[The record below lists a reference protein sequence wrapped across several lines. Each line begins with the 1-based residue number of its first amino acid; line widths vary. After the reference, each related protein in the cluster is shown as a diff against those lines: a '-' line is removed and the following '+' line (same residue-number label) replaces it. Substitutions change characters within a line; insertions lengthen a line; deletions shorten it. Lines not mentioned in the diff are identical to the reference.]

1 MKKRHQQKLVVIS
14 IFLFLAWNVPFITIF
29 ESSSHIL
36 GFPSIYVYIFVNW
49 LLIIALTFT
58 VLKRYYE

>member
-1 MKKRHQQKLVVIS
+1 MKKRHRQKLVVIS

-29 ESSSHIL
+29 ESSSQVL

-49 LLIIALTFT
+49 FLTILLTYFILNRF
-58 VLKRYYE
+58 YE

>member
-29 ESSSHIL
+29 DSSSNVL

-49 LLIIALTFT
+49 LLTIVLTHI
-58 VLKRYYE
+58 VLKRFYE